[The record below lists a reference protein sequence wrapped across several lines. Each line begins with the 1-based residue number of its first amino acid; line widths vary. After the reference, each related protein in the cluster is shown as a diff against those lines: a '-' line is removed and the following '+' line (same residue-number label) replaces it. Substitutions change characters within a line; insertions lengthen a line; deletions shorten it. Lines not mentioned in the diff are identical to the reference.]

1 MKLLAYKDNSLRWNW
16 NVTQFCVIPV
26 CQNETLFPWD
36 KVRKHLLNYGKMT
49 QEIMKLQSDINHT
62 FAEQL
67 HGLSGD
73 GLLGGGEYC

>member
-1 MKLLAYKDNSLRWNW
+1 
-16 NVTQFCVIPV
+16 
-26 CQNETLFPWD
+26 LFPWD